1 MSKRKYTKKKSS
13 GKESGTSKIVTS
25 SITTMTLK
33 KIAKKTS
40 KGSSDATRRPAKKKN
55 TGNSPSGCLL
65 FNNVSDVNPRP
76 IILTEEFKLRTLHDI
91 AALRSGVHNMAYNI
105 ENIEYIL
112 RYIQGKIDALSR
124 ELLRY
129 EQSGSFENL

>member
-55 TGNSPSGCLL
+55 T
-65 FNNVSDVNPRP
+65 
-76 IILTEEFKLRTLHDI
+76 EFKLRTLHDI